1 MFSECALA
9 VISGIQQSTHA
20 VAKDKM
26 SAEEL
31 AGLEATKAVNA
42 NKSFFGL

>member
-1 MFSECALA
+1 MNRVTMSTEFEF
-9 VISGIQQSTHA
+9 QQSTHA